1 MQETIQSAV
10 DHISH
15 FLFDQV
21 DFAAVHREA
30 MLKVHRQEL
39 EEKQQEQVPI

>member
-10 DHISH
+10 EHISK
-15 FLFDQV
+15 FLFEQV
-21 DFAAVHREA
+21 DFEAVHREA

-39 EEKQQEQVPI
+39 EEKQQEQVPV